1 MPAFY
6 CIQPDKKL
14 MVVKYR
20 GDMTIGEQIEILN
33 TLLSDPQYEPGIDSI
48 SDLTEANYDWKLSEI
63 DHLRSY
69 MQTNRARIGQCK
81 WVLVSRA
88 GITTGNARVFQ
99 ILNEVSGSSVEVRLF
114 QTMDEAY
121 EWLGV
126 KPE

>member
-14 MVVKYR
+14 IVVKYR

-81 WVLVSRA
+81 WALISR
-88 GITTGNARVFQ
+88 G
-99 ILNEVSGSSVEVRLF
+99 LNEVSGSSVEVRLF
-114 QTMDEAY
+114 QTLDDAY
-121 EWLGV
+121 EWLGLE
-126 KPE
+126 PPSG